1 MKSLKV
7 LNFRLLVVLLSSFT
21 GTGLFAQS
29 TVSTPIVGFQK
40 TPLSTGLNAVG
51 IPLLN
56 ADILKTTT
64 TTISGNSLGLSGQ
77 TNFGSL
83 LATGEPYYL
92 EVYSGTLKGDRFD
105 VDTVATKTAANG
117 TVVLSSASANN
128 TINLS
133 SVLTNLDGVSVAV
146 RKHITL
152 EQVQTFVDS
161 PMTGSNT
168 PSLADQIQ
176 LFNNS
181 TGSFMTYYLRA
192 DGVTWRGSTTG
203 TVVQNKVPVP
213 PGVGVFLKKTSGSAN
228 IVSSGSVRIND
239 FAQPYKN
246 GLQLLA
252 PGFPVGY
259 TPAGLGGTASN
270 GWTGNNTPSSAD
282 QIQILNAGGASFTTY
297 YLRSDGTS
305 WRSSSTGTVNQASNT
320 IISDAGAFFVK
331 RSTANSDNILIGP
344 VQ

>member
-1 MKSLKV
+1 
-7 LNFRLLVVLLSSFT
+7 
-21 GTGLFAQS
+21 
-29 TVSTPIVGFQK
+29 
-40 TPLSTGLNAVG
+40 
-51 IPLLN
+51 
-56 ADILKTTT
+56 
-64 TTISGNSLGLSGQ
+64 
-77 TNFGSL
+77 
-83 LATGEPYYL
+83 
-92 EVYSGTLKGDRFD
+92 VYSGTLKGDRFD
-105 VDTVATKTAANG
+105 VDTAATKTAANG
-117 TVVLSSASANN
+117 TVVLSAASANN

-133 SVLTNLDGVSVAV
+133 SVLTNLDGVSVAI
-146 RKHITL
+146 RKHVTL
-152 EQVQTFVDS
+152 EQVQAFVDS

-181 TGSFMTYYLRA
+181 TGSFMTYGLRA
-192 DGVTWRGSTTG
+192 DGLTWRGSTTG

-213 PGVGVFLKKTSGSAN
+213 PGTGVFLKKTSGTAN
-228 IVSSGSVRIND
+228 LVSSGSVRIND
-239 FAQPYKN
+239 FAHPYKS

-259 TPAGLGGTASN
+259 SPAGLGGTVSN

-282 QIQILNAGGASFTTY
+282 QIQVLNSGGASFTTY